1 MIVGVVR
8 EQLQSIGEELA
19 VPLDDAALAR
29 LLTLR
34 DLWLRYGRAMNLVG
48 AHDEAALLP
57 HFGDGIATIACAMRA
72 GIVGPTTAWL
82 DVGSGGGFPALIVAA
97 ASPCTVTMVEPR
109 QKRASFLELA
119 LASTVDKG
127 GVVRARTD
135 DPTWRKKL
143 AERHEYADESGF
155 SVASSRAVFAPDRWL
170 EVGDNLVMDRG
181 VLLAHLHAG
190 AGLGAKREIL
200 ATVTWGE
207 SQIVAVRAN
216 SRR

>member
-1 MIVGVVR
+1 MLDTAVR
-8 EQLQSIGEELA
+8 EQLLSIGDELE
-19 VPLDDAALAR
+19 VPLDESALAR

-48 AHDEAALLP
+48 AYDEASLLP
-57 HFGDGIATIACAMRA
+57 HFGDGLATIACAMRA
-72 GIVGPTTAWL
+72 GAMTSATAWL

-127 GVVRARTD
+127 AVLRARTD

-143 AERHEYADESGF
+143 AERGGNADKVEF
-155 SVASSRAVFAPDRWL
+155 AIASSRAVFAPERWL
-170 EVGDNLVMDRG
+170 EVGDNLVMERG
-181 VLLAHLHAG
+181 VLLAHLHPGEFAG
-190 AGLGAKREIL
+190 ANREIL
-200 ATVTWGE
+200 AAVTWRD

-216 SRR
+216 SQR